1 MSAIH
6 KKKKKLSEVSVL
18 PFKAPAIITATIQND
33 EVVIWFNNSD
43 SQTESTYAIVE
54 TGQNL
59 EESFPEYISFEL
71 VQTFILHRG
80 EYILHLIKLKQ
91 LKELKETLW
100 KKTTQQINSFS
111 GLCSTNLVFIFSARI
126 APSGKQED

>member
-91 LKELKETLW
+91 LKELK
-100 KKTTQQINSFS
+100 
-111 GLCSTNLVFIFSARI
+111 
-126 APSGKQED
+126 